1 MVGGHAVAS
10 MIHIHNGDAVLAI
23 AKRSDIPGEHVAF
36 RESLI
41 TGPVVPGEEW
51 IETRARA
58 LVDGNDRD
66 LLRVRTE
73 LLEQELALGATSD
86 GEIVL
91 WFEHD
96 LFCLIHLVHLLQ
108 RFRDARLSLVWSPTP
123 IGDGDERDLHLLF
136 ESRAAATPGMIDIA
150 RQVWLDFTSSDPRNL
165 NRWIDRDWSEFPFL
179 REGLTL
185 HATRFPSTRNGLGA
199 VEQRALEL
207 IAAGTTDFVSI
218 FDRVNAEVP
227 RLGFGDSEFFRQ
239 LRAMARRAVPLITDT
254 GEPPK
259 AIFAI
264 TPAGENVLRG
274 EIDDTAIND
283 PDFWLGGAHVTKETL
298 WRWDERERKILLSHS
313 RVS

>member
-1 MVGGHAVAS
+1 M
-10 MIHIHNGDAVLAI
+10 MHIFNGDAVLAL
-23 AKRSDIPGEHVAF
+23 ARRSGVPGEHTAY

-41 TGPVVPGEEW
+41 TGPVVPGEQW
-51 IETRARA
+51 IETRART

-73 LLEQELALGATSD
+73 LLEQELALDAAVSN

-108 RFRDARLSLVWSPTP
+108 RLDRARLTLVWSPTP
-123 IGDGDERDLHLLF
+123 IGHGDERDVHLLF
-136 ESRAAATPGMIDIA
+136 ESRAAVTPGMIDIA
-150 RQVWLDFTSSDPRNL
+150 HQVWGDYTSSDPTKL
-165 NRWIDRDWSEFPFL
+165 NRWIERDWPEFPFL
-179 REGLTL
+179 RDGLTL
-185 HATRFPSTRNGLGA
+185 HAMRFPSTGNGLSA

-207 IAAGTTDFVSI
+207 IAAGTDDFVSI
-218 FDRVNAEVP
+218 FDRINAEVP
-227 RLGFGDSEFFRQ
+227 RLGFGDSEIFRQ
-239 LRAMARRAVPLITDT
+239 LHAMATRAVPLITDT

-259 AIFAI
+259 AIFGI